1 MFIILLFTQF
11 DQSNYNHIVKKF
23 VEVDIHQI
31 MDKINNNDN
40 FILLIGKESCPSCV
54 KFVTLLDQ
62 TDLDEGNEIYYLELE
77 DNTSIENNQAFLEKY
92 NINFVPQIM
101 VFHNGKY
108 FMPKTPGN
116 KSEVK
121 ELFEYFEA
129 MKGT

>member
-1 MFIILLFTQF
+1 MFIVLLFTQF
-11 DQSNYNHIVKKF
+11 DQSNYTHIVKKF

-31 MDKINNNDN
+31 MDKMNNKDN
-40 FILLIGKESCPSCV
+40 IILLIGKESCPSCV

-62 TDLDEGNEIYYLELE
+62 TDLDEGNEIYYLDLE
-77 DNTSIENNQAFLEKY
+77 DKTSIENNQAFLEKY

-101 VFHNGKY
+101 VFHNGEY
-108 FMPKTPGN
+108 FMPKTPEN

-129 MKGT
+129 MKGI